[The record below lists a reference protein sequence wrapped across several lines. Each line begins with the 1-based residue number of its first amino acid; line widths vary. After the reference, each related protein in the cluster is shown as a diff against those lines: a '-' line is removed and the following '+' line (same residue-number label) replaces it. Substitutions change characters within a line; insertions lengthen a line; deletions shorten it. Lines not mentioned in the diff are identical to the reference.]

1 MAPGQPGR
9 WPDGTWTDVSDF
21 VVGEEL
27 AVRMDAG
34 STGQSPETR
43 SSTTFILSV
52 WTRER
57 GEVLDNWHLY
67 WPVGG

>member
-27 AVRMDAG
+27 AGLDVSQATEDRYVDA
-34 STGQSPETR
+34 
-43 SSTTFILSV
+43 V
-52 WTRER
+52 
-57 GEVLDNWHLY
+57 
-67 WPVGG
+67 VGC